1 MQGHPDH
8 GAYSAAQPFVQHL
21 PSLTISLPGQQRT
34 MSLQEASQL
43 SLQQFSSLYT
53 VCQDIPL
60 CSADSTAAVI
70 PNVVMLGVV
79 CHYVVSTLLYVLHL
93 SVQDSCIAATS
104 LLHAECCTSG
114 VEPTCQL
121 DTSSV
126 ISFEQESSRRGSV
139 TCQNRP
145 AWFPV

>member
-60 CSADSTAAVI
+60 CSTNSTAAVI
-70 PNVVMLGVV
+70 PNAVMLGVV
-79 CHYVVSTLLYVLHL
+79 CHYVVSTLFYSLHH
-93 SVQDSCIAATS
+93 SVQDICITASS
-104 LLHAECCTSG
+104 LLHALQ
-114 VEPTCQL
+114 V
-121 DTSSV
+121 
-126 ISFEQESSRRGSV
+126 
-139 TCQNRP
+139 
-145 AWFPV
+145 